1 MAKITSEIPQVE
13 DEVAGADMTHMI
25 VPITS
30 DRGLCGGVNGA
41 VAKATKVL
49 DKELKGEKF
58 LCILGNKGEA
68 LLKRTH
74 GQLVTRVITE
84 IYMSPTSFALASE
97 IAEEI
102 AAVKQFDKAHII
114 YNRFKNS
121 ISYDTLV
128 DEVESQGKSPL
139 FSLSSSLSS
148 SLSAPTVGSAACYVL
163 LVSGRRQRR
172 AERREEKHCTR
183 ASLTRLTFIMY
194 VCACI
199 QMPCQTGWRH
209 LLRSTNSKTSLPSR
223 STCLT

>member
-41 VAKATKVL
+41 VAKATKAL

-74 GQLVTRVITE
+74 GQLVARVITE
-84 IYMSPTSFALASE
+84 IYLSPTSFALASE

-102 AAVKQFDKAHII
+102 AAVKQYDKAHII

-139 FSLSSSLSS
+139 SSLSS
-148 SLSAPTVGSAACYVL
+148 SFSLSLVVSVCSYCGLSGMLCAA
-163 LVSGRRQRR
+163 
-172 AERREEKHCTR
+172 
-183 ASLTRLTFIMY
+183 RL
-194 VCACI
+194 
-199 QMPCQTGWRH
+199 W
-209 LLRSTNSKTSLPSR
+209 
-223 STCLT
+223 